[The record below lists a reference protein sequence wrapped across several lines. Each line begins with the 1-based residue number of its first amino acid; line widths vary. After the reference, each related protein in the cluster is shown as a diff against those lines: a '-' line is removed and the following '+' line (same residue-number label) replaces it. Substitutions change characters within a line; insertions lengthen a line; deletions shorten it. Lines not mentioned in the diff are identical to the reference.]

1 LISLAAASERVIMVF
16 DAPMGIR
23 EFVALL
29 YSAVV
34 PSGKRERGPLF
45 GIFVA
50 TGI

>member
-1 LISLAAASERVIMVF
+1 MVF

-34 PSGKRERGPLF
+34 VSGKSEDGGSV
-45 GIFVA
+45 GIFVV
-50 TGI
+50 TGV